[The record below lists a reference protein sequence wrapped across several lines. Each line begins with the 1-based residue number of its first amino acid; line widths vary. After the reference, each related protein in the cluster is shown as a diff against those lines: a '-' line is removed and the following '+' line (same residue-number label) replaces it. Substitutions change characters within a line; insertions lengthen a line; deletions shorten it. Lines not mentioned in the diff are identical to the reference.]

1 MSDETSPSPN
11 PSLPAAALP
20 PAPAARPVKSP
31 VLAAALTFLFPGVGQ
46 IYNGQ
51 PTKALVFFAAF
62 VGSISLTAS
71 GDAMPFAFAIPFV
84 FFYSLIDA
92 YRSAVLINARRSGE
106 PLESAEEPASPA
118 WGWTLIGLGVVLL
131 LNNLGWLDLAALHRF
146 WPILLIVAGG
156 LIVYGAVKRRNG
168 TGAGFG
174 A

>member
-1 MSDETSPSPN
+1 MSDEMSPN
-11 PSLPAAALP
+11 ESLRAPALP
-20 PAPAARPVKSP
+20 PAEAARPTKSP

-51 PTKALVFFAAF
+51 ATKALVFFAAF
-62 VGSISLTAS
+62 VGSISLSAS
-71 GDAMPFAFAIPFV
+71 DQAMPFAFGIPFA

-92 YRSAVLINARRSGE
+92 YRSAVLINARRAGE

-118 WGWTLIGLGVVLL
+118 WGFTLIGLGVVLL
-131 LNNLGWLDLAALHRF
+131 LNNLGWLDLASLRRF

-156 LIVYGAVKRRNG
+156 LIVYGAVKRRDG
-168 TGAGFG
+168 GAGSG